1 MSKSAVILVTGASR
15 GLGRG
20 IAEHLAG
27 QGYSIAINF
36 ARNASAADETVALCE
51 AKRLNDGQRFLK
63 VQADISLAADRSR
76 MLGEVLEDFGRLD
89 CLVNNAGIAPDSRT
103 DIVEAS
109 EESYDKVM
117 ETNLKGPY
125 FLTQSVARYWLGD
138 KPEPMLSGGFCVIFV
153 TSISAHTAS
162 TSRGEYCIS
171 KAGLSMAAQL
181 WSARLAG
188 DGIPVYELRP
198 GIMESDMTAGV
209 RDQYQK
215 LIEEDGLV
223 PQRRWGTGEDLGR
236 AVASL
241 VGGDFSFSTG
251 SIIDVD
257 GGLHIRRL

>member
-1 MSKSAVILVTGASR
+1 MSEPAVILVTGASR

-20 IAEHLAG
+20 IARSLSEH
-27 QGYSIAINF
+27 GYSVAINF
-36 ARNASAADETVALCE
+36 ARNADAAAETVSLCE
-51 AKRLNDGQRFLK
+51 AVRQNDEQQFLL
-63 VQADISLAADRSR
+63 VQADVSSETERRR
-76 MLGEVLEDFGRLD
+76 MLSAVLTHYGRLD

-103 DIVEAS
+103 DIIEAGEAS
-109 EESYDKVM
+109 YDHVM

-125 FLTQSVARYWLGD
+125 FLTQAVARYWLGD
-138 KPEPMLSGGFCVIFV
+138 KPEPRLSCGFCVIFV

-198 GIMESDMTAGV
+198 GIMETDMTSGV
-209 RDQYQK
+209 RDKYEK
-215 LIEEDGLV
+215 MIKDEGLV

-236 AVASL
+236 AVVSL
-241 VGGDFSFSTG
+241 VDGDFPFSTG
-251 SIIDVD
+251 AVFDID
-257 GGLHIRRL
+257 GGFQIRRL

>member
-1 MSKSAVILVTGASR
+1 MPPVILVTGSSR

-20 IAEHLAG
+20 IARHLAG
-27 QGYSIAINF
+27 RGYSIAINY
-36 ARNASAADETVALCE
+36 ARNAPAADETLALCE
-51 AKRLNDGQRFLK
+51 AGRQTDDQRFLP
-63 VQADISLAADRSR
+63 VQADVADAADRRR
-76 MLGEVLEDFGRLD
+76 MLAEILAHFGRLD
-89 CLVNNAGIAPDSRT
+89 CLVNNAGIAPGTRD

-117 ETNLKGPY
+117 GINLKGPY
-125 FLTQSVARYWLGD
+125 FLTQAVAQYWLRD
-138 KPEPMLSGGFCVIFV
+138 KPEPMLSCGFCVIFV

-162 TSRGEYCIS
+162 TTRGEYCIS

-198 GIMESDMTAGV
+198 GIMVSDMTK
-209 RDQYQK
+209 DIHEQYDK
-215 LIEEDGLV
+215 LVTEDGLV

-241 VGGDFSFSTG
+241 VDGDFPFSTG
-251 SIIDVD
+251 AIIDID
-257 GGLHIRRL
+257 GGFHIRQLG